1 MPPMSTWKHCSS
13 CKADI
18 DFGQAYWVCNVST
31 CNRNRMALYFCSVS
45 CWEAHLPTM
54 RHRKA
59 WAVEKRA
66 PSASEWARQQAE
78 EQASAARATTSSSS
92 SSPSSS
98 SSSSA
103 SSSSADSSR
112 RRVVASAPEPASDL
126 PEDIL
131 IVVSKL
137 KKYIRARSGMNTSD
151 TVLHKLSDHVRRVA
165 DQAIRTAGEDGRK
178 TVLDRDI
185 PPVPRY

>member
-1 MPPMSTWKHCSS
+1 MSQSIWKHCSS

-18 DFGQAYWVCNVST
+18 GFGQTYWVCNVLT
-31 CNRNRMALYFCSVS
+31 CNRSRTALYFCSVS

-54 RHRKA
+54 RHREA

-66 PSASEWARQQAE
+66 PSAAEWERQKAE
-78 EQASAARATTSSSS
+78 ESAASARTTEAPRQASSSS
-92 SSPSSS
+92 SS
-98 SSSSA
+98 
-103 SSSSADSSR
+103 DSDSTR
-112 RRVVASAPEPASDL
+112 RRVVPSAPAPASDL

-151 TVLHKLSDHVRRVA
+151 TVLHKLSDHVRWVA
-165 DQAIRTAGEDGRK
+165 DQAIRNAGSDDRK